1 MNWETFGTMDE
12 NVSNCPDGSHPA
24 VDSMDQPGVIMRVL
38 AELPHNTILDEARLA
53 HLLHV
58 TPRTVRRMVGRFEL
72 PPPVSL
78 GGKSVW
84 MAGRVLDY
92 IDSAAERRQ
101 REAERQARRF
111 RESAKVS

>member
-1 MNWETFGTMDE
+1 MIDE
-12 NVSNCPDGSHPA
+12 SGSSHRDSSRSTA
-24 VDSMDQPGVIMRVL
+24 DSMSEPGVIMRVL
-38 AELPHNTILDEARLA
+38 AELPERTVLDETRLA

-58 TPRTVRRMVGRFEL
+58 TPRTVRRMVSRFEL
-72 PPPVSL
+72 PPPVPL

-92 IDSAAERRQ
+92 IDSAAEQRQ

-111 RESAKVS
+111 REVAKVS